1 MLKHQNEVSTIQL
14 WQRPNTTQSFPS
26 IPWGPFGLPWPERHK
41 QRVVKSMNLN
51 PTALVWGP
59 PPRQLAPLFSHLR
72 NVGNSP
78 LNFPSHTV
86 DAQRGRSWL
95 LGLQIHLYVPF
106 LSACPILLSL
116 PQHYFKTESA
126 LEYRHQERFHERPRN
141 LVLREGQ
148 ESREEE
154 GARYSWWGVWGAK
167 QRTLWAKKERA
178 WIMGSRTT
186 WEE

>member
-1 MLKHQNEVSTIQL
+1 MKLAQFNYGKDQIQL
-14 WQRPNTTQSFPS
+14 CPSLQSH
-26 IPWGPFGLPWPERHK
+26 GTFGLPWSERHK
-41 QRVVKSMNLN
+41 QRVVKSTNLN

-59 PPRQLAPLFSHLR
+59 PCHQLAPLLSHLR

-106 LSACPILLSL
+106 SSACPILLSL
-116 PQHYFKTESA
+116 PQHYFKMESA

-154 GARYSWWGVWGAK
+154 GARYS
-167 QRTLWAKKERA
+167 
-178 WIMGSRTT
+178 
-186 WEE
+186 